1 MMFDFFQSSK
11 PNEGERVAKV
21 MKEFVLNMHNA
32 GDNILRTR
40 GGDFMV
46 SACKYDGDK
55 FQFLAF
61 HRTGKIFSSYT
72 FEGLVDEIREYI

>member
-1 MMFDFFQSSK
+1 
-11 PNEGERVAKV
+11 
-21 MKEFVLNMHNA
+21 MHNA

-72 FEGLVDEIREYI
+72 FEGLVDEICEYI